1 VGRRAFTY
9 PKFKVQSFAAHRGE
23 DGNLIRVERLLDAL
37 RDEGSGTTLDIAALE
52 LASIEFPGLDID
64 ASLFRIENLA
74 EQIRTQLTVN
84 ATGLDFIRA
93 TNEVLF
99 DVLQFRGNEDEYY
112 DPRNS
117 CLNSVLM
124 RRLGIPIS
132 LSIIYIE
139 IARRLG
145 RSVYGVGLPG
155 HFIVAYEDGDA
166 RYWIDPFHG
175 GRILTFNDCCTLA
188 KQTAG
193 VDLRS
198 NPAVLAPVN
207 NRQILVRLLSNLK
220 AIYLRGEAFDKA
232 RQVLDLLIEA
242 TPDYAEEYRHR
253 GVVHMRQLNHRAA
266 KEDLET
272 YLRLEPNAPERE
284 QVQKQLL
291 LIERWRAGMN

>member
-1 VGRRAFTY
+1 MPV
-9 PKFKVQSFAAHRGE
+9 K
-23 DGNLIRVERLLDAL
+23 RLLDAL
-37 RDEGSGTTLDIAALE
+37 RNEGSLVTLDIASLE
-52 LASIEFPGLDID
+52 LAAIEFPGLDVA
-64 ASLFRIENLA
+64 ASLLRLDRLA
-74 EQIRTQLTVN
+74 DQVN
-84 ATGLDFIRA
+84 PELAPATSGLEFVHAMNR
-93 TNEVLF
+93 VLF
-99 DVLQFRGNEDEYY
+99 ESEGFRGNEDEYY
-112 DPRNS
+112 DPRN
-117 CLNSVLM
+117 CCVNSVLV

-132 LSIIYIE
+132 LSVVYME
-139 IARRLG
+139 VARRLG
-145 RSVYGVGLPG
+145 RTVAGVGLPG
-155 HFIVAYEDGDA
+155 HFIASYEDSDS

-175 GRILTFNDCCTLA
+175 GRILTFDDCCTLA

-198 NPAVLAPVN
+198 NPAVLAPVA

-242 TPDYAEEYRHR
+242 APEYAEEYRHR
-253 GVVHMRQLNHRAA
+253 GIVHLRQLNHRAA

-272 YLRLEPNAPERE
+272 YLRLEPDAPERQ